1 MSVCV
6 LALVIRQAKHMRR
19 YFVAISGLFDS
30 TVLLTLCHKRHDFR
44 KHIIEHKM
52 GVVIF
57 ATTCV

>member
-6 LALVIRQAKHMRR
+6 LALVIRHAKRMRR
-19 YFVAISGLFDS
+19 YFIVISGLFGS

-44 KHIIEHKM
+44 KHIFKHKM

-57 ATTCV
+57 ATTFV